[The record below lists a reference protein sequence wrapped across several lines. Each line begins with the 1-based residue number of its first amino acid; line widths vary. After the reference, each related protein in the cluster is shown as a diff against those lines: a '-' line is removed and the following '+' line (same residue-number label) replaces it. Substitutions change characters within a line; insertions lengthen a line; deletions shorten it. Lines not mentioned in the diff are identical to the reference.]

1 LSPGTSR
8 AAPYGIGRVRSSLV
22 AYSIGKAITAPL
34 SLLLVLLLAALM
46 PREQYAAYV
55 SAVALLEIGV
65 VLGTFGVEW
74 VMQTALAGIQVRGNA
89 AQLRRAVLRLGALPC
104 VTYTA
109 AGALLW
115 TLADHVS
122 AWLGGVAPVAVLQ
135 LAGILL
141 ALEGP
146 ARVLRDSLMAVLL
159 LQRIAQVSQVVRVVG
174 TCAGVYV
181 SVAWLAPGEP
191 LQAATVL
198 RIEIA
203 VAALALIV
211 AIVGLGWHL
220 RGRAAGQDPSIA
232 AWVGWP
238 SVRFAAHAYVSIV
251 LMLLIGTDV
260 MTTLVARHLGVEATA
275 SFGFVV
281 RLLETARRYLPMD
294 LFWGVVRPAAI
305 GRYESGGRDARR
317 LMQDCNRM
325 IDANLIAVAGVF
337 TASVVAGDVLVQLL
351 SGGKV
356 HDAGW
361 LLVCL
366 VPLLAGHTVRRGT
379 ELMAYTLG
387 HSARFARAAFACLLA
402 VPLSVL
408 LLTHTGVPHGAPI
421 AVLITDGLFIAVA
434 VHGLRALGDPVQ
446 FSLTRWQRL
455 VWTTVL
461 ASAAGWTM
469 RALCTGTAPAVTPW
483 LEAMSWSMSSSMSWP
498 MPWALHAL
506 DLLAQPLIAAGLGTL
521 AALVAFVAALRGF
534 KVIAP
539 GDTLLIRL
547 QPDPEE
553 QPS

>member
-1 LSPGTSR
+1 
-8 AAPYGIGRVRSSLV
+8 
-22 AYSIGKAITAPL
+22 
-34 SLLLVLLLAALM
+34 
-46 PREQYAAYV
+46 
-55 SAVALLEIGV
+55 
-65 VLGTFGVEW
+65 
-74 VMQTALAGIQVRGNA
+74 
-89 AQLRRAVLRLGALPC
+89 
-104 VTYTA
+104 
-109 AGALLW
+109 
-115 TLADHVS
+115 
-122 AWLGGVAPVAVLQ
+122 
-135 LAGILL
+135 
-141 ALEGP
+141 
-146 ARVLRDSLMAVLL
+146 
-159 LQRIAQVSQVVRVVG
+159 
-174 TCAGVYV
+174 
-181 SVAWLAPGEP
+181 
-191 LQAATVL
+191 
-198 RIEIA
+198 
-203 VAALALIV
+203 
-211 AIVGLGWHL
+211 
-220 RGRAAGQDPSIA
+220 
-232 AWVGWP
+232 
-238 SVRFAAHAYVSIV
+238 
-251 LMLLIGTDV
+251 
-260 MTTLVARHLGVEATA
+260 VEATA

-461 ASAAGWTM
+461 ASAAGWTSSGGSRNM
-469 RALCTGTAPAVTPW
+469 TADISQLLVKHTGARAQKAPRRGVTHRIW
-483 LEAMSWSMSSSMSWP
+483 RRSRM
-498 MPWALHAL
+498 L
-506 DLLAQPLIAAGLGTL
+506 DGIDDARGHGSARRAQPLLRSPTLQVAHVPSLTFHSALLPIQRPHTSKPQGTL
-521 AALVAFVAALRGF
+521 VATSSSNPKRTDWHTCGGTDSRHSRHSRHEPHLETLRPQAR
-534 KVIAP
+534 K
-539 GDTLLIRL
+539 
-547 QPDPEE
+547 
-553 QPS
+553 